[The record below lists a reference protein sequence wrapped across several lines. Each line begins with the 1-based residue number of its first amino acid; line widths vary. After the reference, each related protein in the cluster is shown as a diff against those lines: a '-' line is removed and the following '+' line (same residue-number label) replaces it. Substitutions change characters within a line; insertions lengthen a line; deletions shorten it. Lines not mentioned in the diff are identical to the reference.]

1 MSIGAVTQDWTLA
14 VKIPTG
20 YQLFHIRNATQ
31 ARALVLANGVMADW
45 IENNKLGFVD
55 AIFGREA
62 IPPSVNK
69 PE

>member
-1 MSIGAVTQDWTLA
+1 MSESPSEDWTLA

-20 YQLFHIRNATQ
+20 YQLFHIRNATE
-31 ARALVLANGVMADW
+31 ARVLVLANGVMTNW

-55 AIFGREA
+55 AIFGA
-62 IPPSVNK
+62 DAVPPSVNK